1 MEKDGKK
8 TLQTT
13 AMLYFQD
20 EKSLHTVVRTAVY
33 SETKFDKGQQ
43 DVWNVKEEKT
53 TGDTEGSC
61 LLNRSLFVHV
71 PQGKEFP

>member
-1 MEKDGKK
+1 MGKK
-8 TLQTT
+8 NPQTT
-13 AMLYFQD
+13 AILYFQD
-20 EKSLHTVVRTAVY
+20 EKSLHTVVGTAVY

-61 LLNRSLFVHV
+61 PLNRSLFVHV